1 MAINKPMQRLR
12 TTVAL
17 AFVLGALSVLSFAP
31 FEAFPLLWLTSAGLY
46 VLLCRVAELPLAG
59 RRSALLGGAFGLGLF
74 LAGVYWLFISMHT
87 YGGMPALVAAL
98 LTLLF
103 CAYLALYPALAAWTF
118 VRFAPESRWSRG
130 LLFAACLTLADQL
143 RAWVFTGF
151 PWLTLGYSQTT
162 PSPLAGYLPVLG
174 VFGATFATAL
184 IGALIGEVIQA
195 YHWQQR
201 LAGAIWAGLV
211 LIVGALLGQISWT
224 TPVGAPLSV
233 ALLQGN
239 IAQDLK
245 WQPERFSETLAIYY
259 RLARDNPAQ
268 LTVMPE
274 TAFPTFFEYL
284 PGEYVEALNTLATRE
299 QGNVLLGAVV
309 GDNQRYANGAISLG
323 HNPQQRYRKHHLVPF
338 GEFIPPGFSWFL
350 RLANI
355 PMSSFAAGDNKQPPL
370 SLSGQRVAVNICYED
385 TFGDELIQSVPD
397 ATILV
402 NLSNIAWFGD
412 SLAPAQH
419 AQIARVRALE
429 SGRMMLRATN
439 TGVTAII
446 DRDGTLRAALPAF
459 TRGALSGTVQGYTG
473 LTPFVRT
480 GSWPV
485 AIASILVVGF
495 LAFSRRALNR
505 HAT

>member
-1 MAINKPMQRLR
+1 M
-12 TTVAL
+12 
-17 AFVLGALSVLSFAP
+17 AFVLGALSVLAFAP
-31 FEAFPLLWLTSAGLY
+31 IEAFPLLWLSSAGLY
-46 VLLCRVAELPLAG
+46 VLLCRTRDLPRVG
-59 RRSALLGGAFGLGLF
+59 RRSALLGGSFGLGLF

-103 CAYLALYPALAAWTF
+103 CAYLALYPALAAWAF
-118 VRFAPESRWSRG
+118 VRFAPESRLLRG
-130 LLFAACLTLADQL
+130 FLFAACLTLADQL

-151 PWLTLGYSQTT
+151 PWLTLGYAQTA
-162 PSPLAGYLPVLG
+162 PSPLAGYLPILG
-174 VFGATFATAL
+174 VFGTTFATGL
-184 IGALIGEVIQA
+184 VGALIGETLQA
-195 YHWQQR
+195 RHWRQR
-201 LAGAIWAGLV
+201 LTTAIPAGLV
-211 LIVGALLGQISWT
+211 LIVGGLLSQISWT
-224 TPVGAPLSV
+224 IPAGAPLSV

-245 WQPERFSETLAIYY
+245 WQPERFTETLGIYY

-268 LTVMPE
+268 LTVLPE
-274 TAFPTFFEYL
+274 TAFPAFFEYL
-284 PGEYVEALNTLATRE
+284 PGEYVEALSTLAARE

-323 HNPQQRYRKHHLVPF
+323 HDPQQRYRKHHLVPF

-355 PMSSFAAGDNKQPPL
+355 PMSSFAAGESTQPPL
-370 SLSGQRVAVNICYED
+370 NLSGQRVAVNICYED
-385 TFGDELIQSVPD
+385 TFGDELIGSVPE

-446 DRDGTLRAALPAF
+446 DRDGSLLAALPTF
-459 TRGALSGTVQGYTG
+459 TRGALRGTVQGYTG
-473 LTPFVRT
+473 QTPFVRT
-480 GSWPV
+480 GSWPITV
-485 AIASILVVGF
+485 ISVLVLGLLVFRQRAAST
-495 LAFSRRALNR
+495 RE
-505 HAT
+505 